1 MSLELA
7 RRVADAVMYEGYLLY
22 PYRPSSTKNQFRWQF
37 GIVAPREWAELGGES
52 WDMQTECLLEAEN
65 GASVDITLRFLQ
77 AQLRD
82 SSPEEWED
90 GVERAVELRAISL
103 TEISAAPRVTA
114 FAFPPVAGVI
124 RVAAEPL
131 DGFLKLQVR
140 IENHSPFPEAA
151 GATRGMAMR
160 RSLVGA
166 HTLLAAS
173 HGAFVSAIDPP
184 AQAREAAQACSNR
197 RTWPVLIG
205 ANGERGVMLSAPII
219 LEDYPA
225 IAAESQG
232 DFYDAAE
239 IDEMLTLRVMTL
251 TDDEKREACAADD
264 RARRII
270 ERCDRISPEDL
281 ERLHGAL
288 RHPLESEV
296 ERFFNPPDEV
306 PEQAAVQ
313 TAAGSVS
320 RGARVRLTPKR
331 RADSMDLFLN
341 GRTAKVEAIHRDV
354 ENNAYVAVTVEDDPA
369 ADLQGRV
376 GRYFYFYPE
385 ELELLTKET

>member
-1 MSLELA
+1 MSFELA

-22 PYRPSSTKNQFRWQF
+22 PYRPSSTKNRFRWQF
-37 GIVAPREWAELGGES
+37 GIVAPREWAELGGEA
-52 WDMQTECLLEAEN
+52 WDMQTECLLEAEP
-65 GASVDITLRFLQ
+65 GASVDIALRFLQ
-77 AQLRD
+77 AQLRE
-82 SSPEEWED
+82 SAAEEWED
-90 GVERAVELRAISL
+90 GIERTVEFRAISL
-103 TEISAAPRVTA
+103 AEISAAPRVTA
-114 FAFPPVAGVI
+114 FEFPPVAGLL

-131 DGFLKLQVR
+131 GRFFKLQIR
-140 IENHSPFPEAA
+140 IENHTPFPDAA
-151 GATRGMAMR
+151 NATRNMAMR
-160 RSLVGA
+160 HALVGA
-166 HTLLAAS
+166 HTLLAVS
-173 HGAFVSAIDPP
+173 HGGFVSAVDPP
-184 AQAREAAQACSNR
+184 PEARNAALSCSNQ

-205 ANGERGVMLSAPII
+205 ANGARSVMLSAPII

-270 ERCDRISPEDL
+270 ERCDRISNEDL

-288 RHPLESEV
+288 RQPLESEI

-306 PEQAAVQ
+306 PEEAAVK
-313 TAAGSVS
+313 TKGGSVS
-320 RGARVRLTPKR
+320 RGARVRLAPKR
-331 RADSMDLFLN
+331 RADSMDFFLT
-341 GRTAKVEAIHRDV
+341 GRTATVEAIHRDV